1 MTTHIM
7 SFTYAP
13 KIEGVRN
20 GPIRQT
26 IRKWRKNRTIRP
38 GDYILFHG
46 WKGRPYRSK
55 WSWRKKV
62 RVMEVWPYWFDEGR
76 VVPQDAKIEEDGY
89 LPVWRWN
96 DPRVDELAKRDG
108 IEPPYGE
115 DLREALKSLNGKDWE
130 GYYDVIRWEGLT
142 EEDKIMLG
150 VVREKH
156 ERSW

>member
-20 GPIRQT
+20 GTIRQT

-46 WKGRPYRSK
+46 WEGRPYRSK

-62 RVMEVWPYWFDEGR
+62 KVTEVYQLLFS
-76 VVPQDAKIEEDGY
+76 EDGVY
-89 LPVWRWN
+89 NLKR
-96 DPRVDELAKRDG
+96 RVDDGTLNKLARDDG
-108 IEPPYGE
+108 IIPTTG
-115 DLREALKSLNGKDWE
+115 EALKEVLKKLNGPEWEDWYE
-130 GYYDVIRWEGLT
+130 VIRWEPCRG
-142 EEDKIMLG
+142 DK
-150 VVREKH
+150 E
-156 ERSW
+156 